1 MNLSPFAPAPL
12 AEQILDLKC
21 TIARVDA
28 EIATFAGWATVARD
42 YHARGL
48 LTAEGLAFS
57 LATWAKGSATSEM
70 VAGRL
75 RGELD
80 NLQTLAL
87 ARAIVAA
94 PRFEWCSGMRYLT
107 EGRAYRLSDED
118 FFGKIVFP
126 PDHIPD
132 LADARTLAAL
142 RWIAKVSR
150 EASPAEILAALQVAP

>member
-21 TIARVDA
+21 AIARVDA

-42 YHARGL
+42 YHARGIL
-48 LTAEGLAFS
+48 SPEALAVS

-94 PRFEWCSGMRYLT
+94 RRFEWASGMRYLT

-132 LADARTLAAL
+132 LADARTLDAL

-150 EASPAEILAALQVAP
+150 EASPAEILAALQVAK

>member
-48 LTAEGLAFS
+48 LTSEALAFS

-94 PRFEWCSGMRYLT
+94 RRFEWCSGMRYLT
-107 EGRAYRLSDED
+107 EGRAYRLSDDD

-132 LADARTLAAL
+132 LTDARTLDAL

>member
-107 EGRAYRLSDED
+107 EGRAYRLADDD

-126 PDHIPD
+126 PDLIPD

>member
-42 YHARGL
+42 YHARGIL
-48 LTAEGLAFS
+48 SPEALAVS
-57 LATWAKGSATSEM
+57 LATWAKGAATSEM

-94 PRFEWCSGMRYLT
+94 PRFEWASGMRYLT
-107 EGRAYRLSDED
+107 EGRAYRLADDD

-132 LADARTLAAL
+132 LADARTLSAL

-150 EASPAEILAALQVAP
+150 EASPAEILAALQVAK

>member
-1 MNLSPFAPAPL
+1 MNLSPFPPVPL

-28 EIATFAGWATVARD
+28 EIATFAGWATVARGF
-42 YHARGL
+42 HARGL
-48 LTAEGLAFS
+48 MTAEGLAAS

-75 RGELD
+75 RAELED
-80 NLQTLAL
+80 LQTLAV
-87 ARAIVAA
+87 ARDIVAA
-94 PRFEWCSGMRYLT
+94 RRFEWASGMRYLT
-107 EGRAYRLSDED
+107 EGRAYRLADDD

-132 LADARTLAAL
+132 LTDARTLDAL
-142 RWIAKVSR
+142 RWIAGASR

>member
-42 YHARGL
+42 YHARGIL
-48 LTAEGLAFS
+48 SPEALAVS
-57 LATWAKGSATSEM
+57 LATWAKGAATSEM

-94 PRFEWCSGMRYLT
+94 PRFEWCSGLRYLT

-132 LADARTLAAL
+132 LADARTLDAL

-150 EASPAEILAALQVAP
+150 EASPAEILAALQVAK

>member
-1 MNLSPFAPAPL
+1 MNLSPFPPVPL

-42 YHARGL
+42 YHARGIL
-48 LTAEGLAFS
+48 SPEALAFS
-57 LATWAKGSATSEM
+57 LATWAKGAATFEM

-94 PRFEWCSGMRYLT
+94 PRFEWASGMRYLT

-132 LADARTLAAL
+132 LADARTLSAL

-150 EASPAEILAALQVAP
+150 EASPAEILAALQVAK